1 MKSLCRKCSCCK
13 SWVECNSTALYCAE
27 IYNKSIWQ
35 YSLLIIQSSLSHGG
49 FIMWSASEKKG
60 AKLKSFSIKI
70 TLTEELLRRKRIKF
84 LSCNAINLYFSKSK
98 IEEPRARKLVP
109 ALSHEFHLL
118 LLSGLQRKGGGWI
131 LEKLSEKW

>member
-60 AKLKSFSIKI
+60 AKLKSYMFSIKI
-70 TLTEELLRRKRIKF
+70 PLNEELLRRKRIKF
-84 LSCNAINLYFSKSK
+84 LSCNRINLYFSKSK
-98 IEEPRARKLVP
+98 IEELRGRKLIP
-109 ALSHEFHLL
+109 ALSHDLTFFFCQVCK
-118 LLSGLQRKGGGWI
+118 GRGGGGF
-131 LEKLSEKW
+131 